1 LAILVLTLNKFLW
14 LKFKFLQDHLFT
26 PPPLGALMKAYE
38 MKTDLKMIRI
48 NVEAIARL
56 TASAHNEDEV

>member
-26 PPPLGALMKAYE
+26 PPLGAL
-38 MKTDLKMIRI
+38 TSVLLRLLK
-48 NVEAIARL
+48 
-56 TASAHNEDEV
+56 D